1 MSELLLV
8 YALSSEGKA
17 SCILITYIDAS
28 EDDTSCDE
36 LQKFGEILVSELL
49 FF

>member
-1 MSELLLV
+1 MSEFLLV

-17 SCILITYIDAS
+17 SYILITYIDAS